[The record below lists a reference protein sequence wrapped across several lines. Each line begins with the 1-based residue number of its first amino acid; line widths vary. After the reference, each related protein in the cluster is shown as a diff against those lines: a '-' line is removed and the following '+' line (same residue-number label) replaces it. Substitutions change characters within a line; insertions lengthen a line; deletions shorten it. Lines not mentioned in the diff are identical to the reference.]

1 MNHFCGIPV
10 ADRTQ
15 RLTADSDWPDAGVV
29 PPARVRRGL
38 RRALLGGET
47 HYTPRPGLPELRAEI
62 TRRLEAFGFAPG
74 GETETVITAGAREA
88 GFVALAGARE
98 LGGGAGSRALLFP
111 GLDDFDGVYAAC
123 QVLALRPEPM
133 RDIPAAWPEAA
144 VAVLSVEAAVAVLSV
159 EVAAGVGEAPD
170 RPLLVVDLGDRLLA
184 GGGPAANQLP
194 PGAVAFGSLDAAPS
208 LAPFRVG
215 FLHAPAGRIPVLQ
228 RWKQALSIC
237 TPAPSQRAAA
247 LRLGLEP
254 APPPPESARPQPVED
269 DDSRYSLM
277 ELAAR
282 MDGVVSL
289 GRGDPDADAPRDAIE
304 AACAGLNETEPL
316 HPRGQK
322 WLREAIA
329 GREEA
334 RTGVRYDPEAEVLV
348 TGGAQEGIAAAV
360 LALVGEQEEVLLG
373 DPFYTSYAQAIALAG
388 GGIVPVVCG
397 GRSRG
402 GREDVGLGAAAAE
415 KAASR
420 ATRPRLLVSVNFSNP
435 TGARTGADD
444 IRGLAALAD
453 RRHLWLLS
461 DEVYADMALD
471 GEGPVL
477 SPCSLPGMR
486 RKTLTLSSVSKSYA
500 MTGFR
505 VGYLT
510 GPPDAIE
517 ACARV
522 KAAMSG
528 PVALFSQR
536 AAAAALRSGDAFPA
550 ALRQIYAPRRRLL
563 LDGLRDLGIPT
574 AAHGGGFFVW
584 ADISGFGLPAE
595 AFCRRLLLE
604 ARVLMFPGT
613 AFGARWTGRA
623 RVSMLAP
630 EDSISEALDR
640 IGRWSAGRPRP

>member
-1 MNHFCGIPV
+1 MSHDCGVPV
-10 ADRTQ
+10 ADRTG
-15 RLTADSDWPDAGVV
+15 RFTDDFVWPAGEALNRTA
-29 PPARVRRGL
+29 RKRL

-47 HYTPRPGLPELRAEI
+47 HYTPRPGIPELRAAI
-62 TRRLEAFGFAPG
+62 TRRLEALGFPPG
-74 GETETVITAGAREA
+74 GDTVITAGAREA

-111 GLDDFDGVYAAC
+111 GLHDFDGVYGAC
-123 QVLALRPEPM
+123 HLLALAPEP
-133 RDIPAAWPEAA
+133 IFETPAEWPDAA
-144 VAVLSVEAAVAVLSV
+144 VVVLPVEAAEQV
-159 EVAAGVGEAPD
+159 EEAPE
-170 RPLLVVDLGDRLLA
+170 RPLLLVDLGERLLA
-184 GGGPAANQLP
+184 GDGPISGWIP
-194 PGAVAFGSLDAAPS
+194 PGAVTFGSLDWIAS

-215 FLHAPAGRIPVLQ
+215 FLHAPADRIPVLR

-247 LRLGLEP
+247 LRLGLRP
-254 APPPPESARPQPVED
+254 APARAKTPEKRPLPD

-289 GRGDPDADAPRDAIE
+289 GRGDPDADAPRNVIRW
-304 AACAGLNETEPL
+304 ACARLERTEPL
-316 HPRGQK
+316 HPRGQG

-329 GREEA
+329 RREKA
-334 RTGVRYDPEAEVLV
+334 RTGVEYDPETEVLV

-360 LALVGEQEEVLLG
+360 LALVGEREEVLIA
-373 DPFYTSYAQAIALAG
+373 DPFYTSYGQAVVLAG
-388 GGIVPVVCG
+388 GRLLPVACG
-397 GRSRG
+397 GRSIDDQ
-402 GREDVGLGAAAAE
+402 EDFGFSAEAAE
-415 KAASR
+415 QAFSR

-435 TGARTGADD
+435 TGARTGAEDT
-444 IRGLAALAD
+444 RGLAALAD
-453 RRHLWLLS
+453 RGHLWLLS

-471 GEGPVL
+471 GKGPVL

-510 GPPDAIE
+510 GPADAIE
-517 ACARV
+517 ACAKV
-522 KAAMSG
+522 KAAISG
-528 PVALFSQR
+528 PVALLSQR
-536 AAAAALRSGDAFPA
+536 AAAAALRSGGAFPA
-550 ALRQIYAPRRRLL
+550 ALRTMYAPRRRLL

-584 ADISGFGLPAE
+584 ADISRFGLPAE
-595 AFCRRLLLE
+595 AFCRRLLRE

-613 AFGARWTGRA
+613 AFGSGWTHHT

-630 EDSISEALDR
+630 ERDIAEALAR
-640 IGRWSAGRPRP
+640 IRRFRDEFEA